1 MKRFVHLFSCVLVSC
16 FTRVLHKSDFLE
28 QESWINMKN
37 VAEWREHCARGV
49 VSKIE
54 YRNGAQYLFIV
65 KKDVLAS

>member
-37 VAEWREHCARGV
+37 VAEWREHSHIVREESFQKLSTGMV
-49 VSKIE
+49 L
-54 YRNGAQYLFIV
+54 NTYLF
-65 KKDVLAS
+65 